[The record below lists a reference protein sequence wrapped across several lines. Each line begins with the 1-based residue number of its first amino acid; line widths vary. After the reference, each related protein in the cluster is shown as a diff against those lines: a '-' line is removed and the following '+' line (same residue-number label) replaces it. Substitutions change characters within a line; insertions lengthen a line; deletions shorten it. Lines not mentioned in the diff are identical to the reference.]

1 MKPTNTYA
9 REQRL
14 RMIDFLLANYGSINR
29 TAIEDYFGISKPQAT
44 NDFRTYMQQA
54 PGNMI
59 YCSRHKSYIK
69 LPGFTRCYP

>member
-14 RMIDFLLANYGSINR
+14 RMIDFLLANYGCINR

-54 PGNMI
+54 PGNMV
-59 YCSRHKSYIK
+59 YCNRHKSYVK